1 MLFMSHFYQ
10 LSASGENMKKAFSIV
25 IILVILLSMLPMSG
39 ALAKSGGTPQIE
51 IRNSTEGDVVIT
63 LMTSGMIKSYTWFAG
78 THRFTISSGYYYYY
92 AKTPCGLKTG
102 KFNLTNNKTLLFSCK
117 VGKPDLFHTF
127 ER

>member
-1 MLFMSHFYQ
+1 
-10 LSASGENMKKAFSIV
+10 MKKAFALT

-51 IRNSTEGDVVIT
+51 IRNSTEGTVIIT
-63 LMTSGMIKSYTWFAG
+63 LMSSSLIKSYTWFAG
-78 THRFTISSGYYYYY
+78 THRFTIASGYYTYY
-92 AKTPCGLKTG
+92 AQTPCGPRTG

-117 VGKPDLFHTF
+117 VGKPDSFHTY